1 MMDSHAAMKIV
12 NEKCVY
18 QYIYI
23 IQSKCLL
30 KEALGSK
37 ICIRYHVYYHTYK
50 TLVYNACGYNN
61 ILKSTYL
68 KRIKIKILKLKY
80 ENFNTTF
87 L

>member
-1 MMDSHAAMKIV
+1 MMNRHAAVKIV

-37 ICIRYHVYYHTYK
+37 ICIRCHVYYQTYK
-50 TLVYNACGYNN
+50 TLVYNAYGYNN
-61 ILKSTYL
+61 ILKS
-68 KRIKIKILKLKY
+68 
-80 ENFNTTF
+80 N
-87 L
+87 